1 LQTEIAFCHIE
12 NVTSKKQKDE
22 METFFIA
29 ETLKY
34 FYLTFNAKA
43 TVNLDDYVFSTE
55 AHPFRK
61 SNFKPDRIKQC
72 LGIN

>member
-1 LQTEIAFCHIE
+1 
-12 NVTSKKQKDE
+12 